1 MASLPDGGPARLD
14 GAFDARGAVR
24 SMHISGT
31 TGPKRNY
38 EVSLYRAKAGDSV
51 WSVARAFGIST
62 MTVWWANRIDAWER
76 LRVGQLLRILPISG
90 IEHVVRDGD
99 TLHSI
104 ARAYDADAEA
114 IAEYNGLDGA
124 VVILGQR
131 IIVPHGRGG
140 RYVALDGMSPS
151 SSIPRLRPGQ
161 AGRAP
166 VDNVA
171 VATPLLAPAPSGPTG
186 VKASGGVGWPIHPD
200 SSAGPGG
207 PVTEPH
213 VPAWD
218 WGPFPG
224 ETDGGS
230 LPPGVSLAT
239 GPNDGFDSFYRMGL
253 AGEGPGPGVWLPSGR
268 DGRVD
273 SVERMRSVG
282 ERHGVRRPT
291 GPNYGFDG
299 FERMSLVGERPGA
312 GPDQAAGA
320 APRDGARPLRRIG
333 RDRSTAVPPTVI
345 PPDAPVPRGHG
356 ARDLDWPGG
365 PAPGPPQGTILTIE
379 DDRLT
384 LTEADIRRERS
395 LLWPVYRGGS
405 LTQEFHAEHA
415 GIDIADLRGTA
426 LLAAQSGRV
435 VFAGWRDERAGRAIF
450 LKHGPLLL
458 TGYAHMWRVAVEA
471 GDWVERGQ
479 VIGYMGSTG
488 YSTGSHVHFTVTA
501 GPIPNYRPHMR
512 DPLLYLPRP

>member
-1 MASLPDGGPARLD
+1 MRHGMTVALLAAVLAVAPVSAQAPARNGSIMAPAPGIRGEARSWPRAMSGPPSSAQEGPVGSIPDSGAARID
-14 GAFDARGAVR
+14 GAFDARGVLR
-24 SMHISGT
+24 SMDLSGA
-31 TGPKRNY
+31 TGPKRTY
-38 EVSLYRAKAGDSV
+38 EVSIYRAKAGDSA
-51 WSVARAFGIST
+51 WSVARDFGIST

-76 LRVGQLLRILPISG
+76 LRVGQLLRILPITG

-99 TLHSI
+99 TLDSI
-104 ARAYDADAEA
+104 ARAYHADAGA

-151 SSIPRLRPGQ
+151 SSIPRLQPGQ

-171 VATPLLAPAPSGPTG
+171 VATPLLAPAPSSPTGG
-186 VKASGGVGWPIHPD
+186 VKASGGVAWPIHPD

-207 PVTEPH
+207 PVTEPYI
-213 VPAWD
+213 PAWD

-224 ETDGGS
+224 E
-230 LPPGVSLAT
+230 P
-239 GPNDGFDSFYRMGL
+239 
-253 AGEGPGPGVWLPSGR
+253 
-268 DGRVD
+268 
-273 SVERMRSVG
+273 
-282 ERHGVRRPT
+282 PT
-291 GPNYGFDG
+291 GYDG
-299 FERMSLVGERPGA
+299 FERMGFVGERPHA
-312 GPDQAAGA
+312 ALDQAAGGSPA
-320 APRDGARPLRRIG
+320 AEDRPSRHVEGER
-333 RDRSTAVPPTVI
+333 PTVI
-345 PPDAPVPRGHG
+345 PPDAPTPRGHG
-356 ARDLDWPGG
+356 ARDLDWPVGG
-365 PAPGPPQGTILTIE
+365 PAAGPPQGTILTID

-384 LTEADIRRERS
+384 LTEADIRRQRS
-395 LLWPVYRGGS
+395 LLWPVYRGGR
-405 LTQEFHAEHA
+405 LTQGFHAEHA
-415 GIDIADLRGTA
+415 GIDIADLRGTP

-435 VFAGWRDERAGRAIF
+435 VFAGWRDERAGLAIY

-501 GPIPNYRPHMR
+501 GPIPNYRPHVR
-512 DPLLYLPRP
+512 DPLLYLRRP